1 MRLGGEVQN
10 WLSKKLIC
18 LRKASQLCLLLKC
31 SKVIG
36 NGIIRKLGYGF
47 LFTFHSNYCHIF
59 SCFNTMHEC
68 DRDPDRHCMTT
79 RAALYTSLG
88 CSVGMWQKLKV
99 IALKILSFQ
108 KIFAARCYASAALAV
123 LQCLC
128 VHHVRALCQ
137 NE

>member
-18 LRKASQLCLLLKC
+18 LRKASQPCLLLKC

-47 LFTFHSNYCHIF
+47 LFAFHRNYGHIF

-79 RAALYTSLG
+79 RASLG
-88 CSVGMWQKLKV
+88 CGHVAVTEGDSVENSLLPENFCRAMICKHDFSCHV
-99 IALKILSFQ
+99 VS
-108 KIFAARCYASAALAV
+108 V
-123 LQCLC
+123 C
-128 VHHVRALCQ
+128 VCVCHVRAFCQ
-137 NE
+137 NK